1 VLTYILY
8 VDIHCNDDN
17 YAMNLKVWQSA
28 IKEKVLFCLY
38 NTGRTGLE
46 QMYKENEGHET
57 I

>member
-1 VLTYILY
+1 MLTYILY